1 MDPINFE
8 KKFNDLAK
16 QNRDRQANEGEA
28 PSGEEKLCPFMSRL
42 NEPVMCTPK
51 CKLYRSKPEGY
62 ECTLQEL
69 RAISWNTKK
78 KK

>member
-8 KKFNDLAK
+8 KKFSDLAK

-28 PSGEEKLCPFMSRL
+28 PTGEEKLCPFMSRPP
-42 NEPVMCTPK
+42 EAAECSPR
-51 CKLYRSKPEGY
+51 CKLYRKEPKGY